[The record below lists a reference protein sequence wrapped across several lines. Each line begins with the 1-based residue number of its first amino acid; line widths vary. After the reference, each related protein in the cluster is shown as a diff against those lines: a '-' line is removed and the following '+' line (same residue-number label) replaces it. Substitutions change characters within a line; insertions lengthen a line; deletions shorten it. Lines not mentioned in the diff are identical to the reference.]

1 MNSNS
6 MQFFFKKKFTY
17 SCVSWRPLVA
27 FLMEFELH
35 ELEFHANFYFYLYL
49 FIYLLLLL
57 YIFLKSLIVP
67 YSIFYKSSFT
77 LKLDFEKIEL

>member
-27 FLMEFELH
+27 FLMEFKLH
-35 ELEFHANFYFYLYL
+35 ELEFHANFLFLFIFIYL
-49 FIYLLLLL
+49 FIIII
-57 YIFLKSLIVP
+57 YIFLKFDR
-67 YSIFYKSSFT
+67 SILNFLQIEFY
-77 LKLDFEKIEL
+77 IETRF

>member
-6 MQFFFKKKFTY
+6 MQFFFLKKFTY

-35 ELEFHANFYFYLYL
+35 ELEFHANFLFLFIFIYL
-49 FIYLLLLL
+49 FIIII
-57 YIFLKSLIVP
+57 YIFLKFDR
-67 YSIFYKSSFT
+67 SILNFLQIEFY
-77 LKLDFEKIEL
+77 IETRF